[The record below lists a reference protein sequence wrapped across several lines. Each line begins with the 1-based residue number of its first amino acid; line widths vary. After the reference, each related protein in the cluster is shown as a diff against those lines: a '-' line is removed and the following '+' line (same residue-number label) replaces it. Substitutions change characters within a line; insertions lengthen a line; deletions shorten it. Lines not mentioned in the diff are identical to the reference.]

1 MSLLERDISSTGSAS
16 CILLRVLDGR
26 LAGAE
31 HHLVPGT
38 TMILGHS
45 LDSDIVLRGRE
56 TAGLSVQL
64 TMRDD
69 DVLAH
74 IIDGQASLLGS
85 EISQGESIA
94 LPPYVPIKIGD
105 YHVAVGQPGSERW
118 GEANAIALRAADSTL
133 QLGEETTR
141 PTLSDQTRSRW
152 TSMMSYLPGWMKGP
166 GFLMV
171 AAFALMLALAI
182 EPLKQIVD
190 SEINGVDD
198 AQIAFANAGFSGIT
212 VGTDPSGSKILISGI
227 VRDEAEIT
235 RLQALIDRRFSGA
248 IVDVETAQ
256 GLARAATDML
266 AAQGVDAEARPDG
279 IGRIEIVSE
288 YLPVDRQTELRE
300 KLNQDLPKLAGISFA
315 LSGARGQEDLK
326 YFFNSEK
333 YGLATYVDGD
343 PGHLVTADGSFW
355 FEGATLPTGHK
366 IVRARGGA
374 LSFERA
380 GQVEEIRIA
389 PPPAPAAIAVAGG
402 EALEGSIVEKPVV
415 ENLAVN
421 QPDQDTKI
429 TEKPTDPN
437 VTQKGNDNE

>member
-1 MSLLERDISSTGSAS
+1 MSLLERDISATAS
-16 CILLRVLDGR
+16 EFCTLLRVLDGR

-38 TMILGHS
+38 TMVLGHS

-56 TAGLSVQL
+56 TVGALVEL
-64 TMRDD
+64 TTRGD
-69 DVLAH
+69 DVIAH
-74 IIDGQASLLGS
+74 IVGGHAILLGS
-85 EISQGESIA
+85 EIAQGESIA
-94 LPPYVPIKIGD
+94 LPPYVPIKIGE
-105 YHVAVGQPGSERW
+105 YHVAVGRPGSERW
-118 GEANAIALRAADSTL
+118 GEANAIALRSGDGTL
-133 QLGEETTR
+133 ELKDVVR

-152 TSMMSYLPGWMKGP
+152 TSLMSYLPGWMKGP

-198 AQIAFANAGFSGIT
+198 AQLAFADAGFAGVT
-212 VGTDPSGSKILISGI
+212 VGVDPSGSKMLISGI
-227 VRDEAEIT
+227 VRDEAEIE

-248 IVDVETAQ
+248 IVDIETTQ
-256 GLARAATDML
+256 GLARAASDML
-266 AAQGVDAEARPDG
+266 SGQGIDAEAKPSG
-279 IGRIEIVSE
+279 IGKIEIVSE

-300 KLNQDLPKLAGISFA
+300 KLKQDLPKLAGISFA
-315 LSGARGQEDLK
+315 LVGARGQEDLK

-333 YGLATYVDGD
+333 YGLATYVDGE

-380 GQVEEIRIA
+380 GQVEEIRLA
-389 PPPAPAAIAVAGG
+389 PPPSPMTIASASAAPPASASEEPASGAN
-402 EALEGSIVEKPVV
+402 VE
-415 ENLAVN
+415 EQQA
-421 QPDQDTKI
+421 
-429 TEKPTDPN
+429 DPN
-437 VTQKGNDNE
+437 VTQKGNDYE

>member
-1 MSLLERDISSTGSAS
+1 MSLLERDISSTVSTS

-38 TMILGHS
+38 TMVLGHS

-56 TAGLSVQL
+56 TAGTSVKL
-64 TMRDD
+64 TTRGD

-74 IIDGQASLLGS
+74 IIEGHAFLLGS
-85 EISQGESIA
+85 DITQGKSIA
-94 LPPYVPIKIGD
+94 LPPYVPIKIGE

-118 GEANAIALRAADSTL
+118 QEANAIALRSVDDALELEA
-133 QLGEETTR
+133 ETER

-152 TSMMSYLPGWMKGP
+152 TSLMSYLPGWMKGP

-190 SEINGVDD
+190 NEINGVDD
-198 AQIAFANAGFSGIT
+198 AQMAFADAGFSSIA
-212 VGTDPSGSKILISGI
+212 VGTDPSETKMLISGI
-227 VRDEAEIT
+227 VRDESEIT

-248 IVDVETAQ
+248 ILDVETTQ

-266 AAQGVDAEARPDG
+266 SGQGVDAEAKPAG

-288 YLPVDRQTELRE
+288 YLPVDRQSELRE
-300 KLNQDLPKLAGISFA
+300 KLKQDLPKLAGISFA
-315 LSGARGQEDLK
+315 LTGARGPEDLK

-333 YGLATYVDGD
+333 FGLATYVDGD

-355 FEGATLPTGHK
+355 FEGAILPTGHK
-366 IVRARGGA
+366 IISARGGA

-380 GQVEEIRIA
+380 GQVEEIRLA
-389 PPPAPAAIAVAGG
+389 PPPTPMAIAAAGSEPLNG
-402 EALEGSIVEKPVV
+402 TITVKPIVDSS
-415 ENLAVN
+415 AAD
-421 QPDQDTKI
+421 QPANDRDI
-429 TEKPTDPN
+429 AERPTDPN